1 MVYPISSINEQ
12 LRADTPA
19 FIGAADEAY
28 MQNIEKIALYIRDHA
43 DECPLI
49 LLSGPSGSGKTT
61 SALKLEKKLDEMGLE
76 THTLS
81 MDNYFHT
88 VEGETAEL
96 MAQGKLDLE
105 SPDRVDVPF
114 LNAQLESIIAGCPTP
129 LPRFDFPTHT
139 RVDSGEVLTRKAGE
153 LVILEGI
160 HALNPAVITVPEERT
175 VRLYVSVR
183 TRLET
188 ADGAVLHP
196 QKIRLLRRLL
206 RDTLFRGRQL
216 TDTLQMYK
224 SVQRGEDLYIMPY
237 KHRSTF
243 DIDTF
248 IPYEGCLYRRHLLA
262 ALEELADH
270 PEIADLLPALRE
282 LEPLEDDAVP
292 ATSLIR
298 EFIGGSIYY
307 E

>member
-1 MVYPISSINEQ
+1 MVYTISSINENLRQ
-12 LRADTPA
+12 DTAAFIARAD
-19 FIGAADEAY
+19 AAYDW
-28 MQNIEKIALYIRDHA
+28 QLTQIANYIRDHA
-43 DECPLI
+43 GQCPLI

-61 SALKLEKKLDEMGLE
+61 SALILEKKLDAMGLE

-88 VEGETAEL
+88 VEGEQAVLLERGL
-96 MAQGKLDLE
+96 LDLE
-105 SPDRVDVPF
+105 SPARVDATF
-114 LNAQLESIIAGCPTP
+114 LNEQLRSIIAGEPTP

-139 RVDSGEVLTRKAGE
+139 RVESGVTLTRRPGE

-160 HALNPAVITVPEERT
+160 HALNPEVITIPEERT

-196 QKIRLLRRLL
+196 QKIRLLRRML

-216 TDTLQMYK
+216 TDTLQMYH
-224 SVQRGEDLYIMPY
+224 SVQEGENKYIMPY

-248 IPYEGCLYRRHLLA
+248 IPYEGCLYRRHLLEK
-262 ALEELADH
+262 LEGLAHH
-270 PEIADLLPALRE
+270 PDIADLLPALRE
-282 LEPLEDDAVP
+282 LTPLADEAVP
-292 ATSLIR
+292 SNSLIR
-298 EFIGGSIYY
+298 EFIGGSVYHT
-307 E
+307 